1 MADIKDFTSSI
12 SGGVYGY
19 YYIPTVITS
28 SISRNKL
35 TEPLCRYDERLAIS
49 YILLRSR
56 NMRDKIVTVALALGI
71 AGAATIGVIG
81 ILKAFGVKIGS
92 HDDTNNSS
100 TNTTK
105 SNHSPYILD
114 EAVTGVELQGTKVDL
129 TNSERLFVYSATFM
143 VDSIEE
149 VFTKSPEF
157 YISKTKMLVPSA
169 SFLKVSISQDPFL
182 ICFREEYDHLKQNSK
197 VEPYYN
203 TIIVDSLQDLVTANI
218 RLKDGDKMTTE
229 ISLTSLKRSVG
240 DIDLSIKKLPMLMK
254 DVRVI

>member
-81 ILKAFGVKIGS
+81 ILKAFGIKIG
-92 HDDTNNSS
+92 NNDI
-100 TNTTK
+100 NNK
-105 SNHSPYILD
+105 SNSKNISNNTPYILD
-114 EAVTGVELQGTKVDL
+114 EAATGVELQGTKVDL